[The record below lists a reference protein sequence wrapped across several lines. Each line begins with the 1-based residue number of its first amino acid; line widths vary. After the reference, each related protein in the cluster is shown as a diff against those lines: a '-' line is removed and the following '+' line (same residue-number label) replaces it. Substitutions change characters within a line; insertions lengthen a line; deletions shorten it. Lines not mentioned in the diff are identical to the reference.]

1 MTEPAQTPGQVFSR
15 VALASA
21 AIAVGIALVAGAVYW
36 LVAGQDA
43 AVAAAIGA
51 ALPGLV
57 IGSLAGLMYATRDAS
72 PSVLAAAVLGGFLV
86 LMIVLIA
93 VLWGLGQWEGFPRA
107 PLGVA
112 ALVSIVAI
120 LTASW
125 VIVGRS
131 RVPYAGPK

>member
-1 MTEPAQTPGQVFSR
+1 MADPLQTPGQVFAR
-15 VALASA
+15 VAMASA
-21 AIAVGIALVAGAVYW
+21 AIAVAVAVLAGGAYW
-36 LVAGQDA
+36 LLAGQDA

-120 LTASW
+120 LAASW
-125 VIVGRS
+125 AIVGRS